1 MALANVA
8 ALLARW
14 GHRVLAL
21 DWDLE
26 APGLERYFVGENGRS
41 PEVDPQRPGMLEL
54 LLSVSDEDRRPWREC
69 VQSIETEPNV
79 EPISLISAGRR
90 DQNYNQRL
98 QSINFERMFEK
109 QSLGK
114 YIDQLR
120 SSGSKTS
127 ISF

>member
-69 VQSIETEPNV
+69 VQSTETEPNV
-79 EPISLISAGRR
+79 EPISLITAGGGTKITTSGFKALIS
-90 DQNYNQRL
+90 NECSKSKAWESI
-98 QSINFERMFEK
+98 SIN
-109 QSLGK
+109 
-114 YIDQLR
+114 
-120 SSGSKTS
+120 
-127 ISF
+127 